1 MKITIA
7 ESDSHMSW
15 RLQQLKVI
23 PTRPEDYN
31 GWKWSPHVMKI
42 TCISISD
49 LDETESD
56 PDKSDPGR
64 VLDVNSLW
72 SGPKVGM
79 KTKKKIWNKDDCYTV
94 SVLTQDPDT

>member
-1 MKITIA
+1 MKITMA
-7 ESDSHMSW
+7 ESDPHMSW
-15 RLQQLKVI
+15 RLQSL
-23 PTRPEDYN
+23 
-31 GWKWSPHVMKI
+31 
-42 TCISISD
+42 SD